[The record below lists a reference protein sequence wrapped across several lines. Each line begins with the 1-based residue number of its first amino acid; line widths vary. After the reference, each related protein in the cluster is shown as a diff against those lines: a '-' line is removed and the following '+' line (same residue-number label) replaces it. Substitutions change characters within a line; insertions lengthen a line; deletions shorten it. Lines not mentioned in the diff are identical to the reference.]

1 MLNSN
6 KVQVADGY
14 TAVYDARS
22 LYPSALHFIGA
33 NEKKGIL
40 MGAAKIIPDDC
51 LNINWLEQ
59 KDGYFVLIK
68 VDKVGKNREFPI
80 LSYIDDKTGVRYF
93 SNDMAGKF
101 VYVDRFTLEDAI
113 EFQKIEYTI
122 IQGYYYDEGRNDIIC
137 NEMYNVYNTR
147 RIKKKADC
155 PTQLIYKLFMNSAY
169 GKTIMKASHSRCI
182 YRKADDV
189 ENYISKNF
197 DALKRCDYNSTKE
210 RARIEEWCS
219 INEHFSSPQVGAEIL
234 SYSKRIMNR
243 VMCLAEDIGIHI
255 YYQDT
260 DSIHMPFK
268 DVKKLED
275 AYLSKYGGVLNG
287 SDLGQFHIDLESD
300 IIEKRA
306 KELKLKEGKDYH
318 LVAPDGLYLNKKDYC
333 ESMVGLMPDGTLLK
347 DKDGDDM
354 IDYSIHIKG
363 IPTSA
368 VWYKCEK
375 EKINPVKFFKQRY
388 DYGIEKELDNAIV
401 VDCLKTWCREQHEE
415 WTRCSFEFHKNHT
428 ITNRMNLS
436 RKISIG
442 AC

>member
-1 MLNSN
+1 
-6 KVQVADGY
+6 
-14 TAVYDARS
+14 
-22 LYPSALHFIGA
+22 
-33 NEKKGIL
+33 
-40 MGAAKIIPDDC
+40 
-51 LNINWLEQ
+51 
-59 KDGYFVLIK
+59 
-68 VDKVGKNREFPI
+68 
-80 LSYIDDKTGVRYF
+80 
-93 SNDMAGKF
+93 
-101 VYVDRFTLEDAI
+101 
-113 EFQKIEYTI
+113 
-122 IQGYYYDEGRNDIIC
+122 
-137 NEMYNVYNTR
+137 
-147 RIKKKADC
+147 
-155 PTQLIYKLFMNSAY
+155 
-169 GKTIMKASHSRCI
+169 
-182 YRKADDV
+182 
-189 ENYISKNF
+189 
-197 DALKRCDYNSTKE
+197 
-210 RARIEEWCS
+210 
-219 INEHFSSPQVGAEIL
+219 
-234 SYSKRIMNR
+234 
-243 VMCLAEDIGIHI
+243 MCLAEDIGIHI

-260 DSIHMPFK
+260 DSIHMSFK

-275 AYLSKYGGVLNG
+275 AYLSKYGLVLNG

-300 IIEKRA
+300 IIEERA
-306 KELKLKEGKDYH
+306 KELKLKEGEDYH

-375 EKINPVKFFKQRY
+375 EKMNPVKFFKQRY